1 MENIVVTLLAADLI
15 KFIIISFAIVILL
28 LCFVIV
34 ILSAYTV
41 KLNNE
46 MIRKEKEFER
56 KLQRVKDEAKI
67 ERKDDDDLEYL
78 E

>member
-1 MENIVVTLLAADLI
+1 MENIVVTLLTADLI
-15 KFIIISFAIVILL
+15 KFIIIAFAIVILL
-28 LCFVIV
+28 LCLVIV

>member
-15 KFIIISFAIVILL
+15 KFIIIAFAIVILL

-41 KLNNE
+41 KLNKE
-46 MIRKEKEFER
+46 MIRKEKEFEQ
-56 KLQRVKDEAKI
+56 KLQKLKDEAKI

>member
-1 MENIVVTLLAADLI
+1 MENIVVTLLAVDLI
-15 KFIIISFAIVILL
+15 KFIIIAFAIVILL

-41 KLNNE
+41 KLNKE

-56 KLQRVKDEAKI
+56 KLQRIKDEAKI

>member
-15 KFIIISFAIVILL
+15 KFIIIAFAIVILL

-41 KLNNE
+41 KINKE